1 MEMMFMFPDEKPS
14 EISRC
19 KMRWKMVADHS
30 CTALPER
37 IAPPPPSPLSSRLKG
52 VVEITGRGVT
62 AGKREIP
69 REREVGKSVFVR
81 IHVDP

>member
-30 CTALPER
+30 CTSLPER
-37 IAPPPPSPLSSRLKG
+37 IAPPPLPLCRQDSKVWLK
-52 VVEITGRGVT
+52 
-62 AGKREIP
+62 
-69 REREVGKSVFVR
+69 
-81 IHVDP
+81 